1 MNSSSFSRQ
10 TVCQQDVSSAARSK
24 RLQKQLEKELQ
35 EAGEGS
41 RTRVPPRLR
50 TTLPTA
56 SRVKVP
62 GHIQTFVKVVLLVLK
77 QNNPQPCHTCQFVA
91 LWHICILSQRMWPP
105 VDAALDH
112 QHPAVAAE
120 RTTWRRPAGQH
131 PLEITLSHFNH
142 LPKQKTKLPALP
154 QNGDTCKK
162 AAKQLWQSWP
172 TNSTHVTWN
181 GTAPGVLQ
189 PNPAFSPSKGL
200 QRKHG
205 RGFALKTV

>member
-1 MNSSSFSRQ
+1 MLLFFRSSSRAVSSGAVPLFCPNVLPAPLSALNKCKTQGTGRELNMNSSSFPRQ

-120 RTTWRRPAGQH
+120 RTT
-131 PLEITLSHFNH
+131 
-142 LPKQKTKLPALP
+142 
-154 QNGDTCKK
+154 
-162 AAKQLWQSWP
+162 
-172 TNSTHVTWN
+172 
-181 GTAPGVLQ
+181 
-189 PNPAFSPSKGL
+189 
-200 QRKHG
+200 
-205 RGFALKTV
+205 

>member
-1 MNSSSFSRQ
+1 M
-10 TVCQQDVSSAARSK
+10 
-24 RLQKQLEKELQ
+24 
-35 EAGEGS
+35 
-41 RTRVPPRLR
+41 
-50 TTLPTA
+50 
-56 SRVKVP
+56 
-62 GHIQTFVKVVLLVLK
+62 KVVLLVLK

-91 LWHICILSQRMWPP
+91 LGHVCILSQRTWPP

-142 LPKQKTKLPALP
+142 LPKRKTKLSALP

-162 AAKQLWQSWP
+162 AAKRLWQSWP

-181 GTAPGVLQ
+181 GTALRVLQ
-189 PNPAFSPSKGL
+189 PNPVSHHPRGYRGSTGEDLLSRQSNTDTIFPSDFL
-200 QRKHG
+200 QQ
-205 RGFALKTV
+205 FVQVPYF